1 MSIIEVDSLSKGYRV
16 HRKKTGIK
24 GSLSGFIKR
33 EYQYVEAVKN
43 ISFRVDEGEILG
55 VVGQNGAGKT
65 TTMKMLAGL
74 LYPDAGNARILN
86 CTPWERKKE
95 FLIEISFLMGQK
107 GQLLWD
113 IPAMDSFLLYKEI
126 YGLKEERF
134 KKTIKELSETLE
146 VEHMLSVPV
155 RNLSLG
161 ERMKME
167 IIAAVIHSPKV
178 LFLDEPTI
186 GLDLT
191 TQKKLRRFLDIQNR
205 REGTTMILTSH
216 YMQDITSLCSRII
229 IISQGEIIFDDK
241 IEKVKQIYQTD
252 RVVKVRFANML
263 NEAFLKKYQES
274 FKEQKELQYK
284 FQVKQ
289 EDINGF
295 IQEISAFM
303 PVDFSIEEQPIEDI
317 IENIYRRDI
326 Q

>member
-1 MSIIEVDSLSKGYRV
+1 MSIVEVDSLFKGYRV

-24 GSLSGFIKR
+24 GSLSGLIKR

-95 FLIEISFLMGQK
+95 FLTEISFLMGQK

-167 IIAAVIHSPKV
+167 IIAAVLHSPKV

-191 TQKKLRRFLDIQNR
+191 TQKKLRRFLDI
-205 REGTTMILTSH
+205 
-216 YMQDITSLCSRII
+216 
-229 IISQGEIIFDDK
+229 
-241 IEKVKQIYQTD
+241 
-252 RVVKVRFANML
+252 
-263 NEAFLKKYQES
+263 
-274 FKEQKELQYK
+274 
-284 FQVKQ
+284 
-289 EDINGF
+289 
-295 IQEISAFM
+295 
-303 PVDFSIEEQPIEDI
+303 
-317 IENIYRRDI
+317 
-326 Q
+326 